1 MAIHKARFRGKVS
14 IRGRPKEQA
23 KAEIMIMKQQEA
35 YERRKSKR
43 RFFLLLDIIALISL
57 IIAIYL
63 FYQGS
68 ILRGLLSLLVGILIL
83 VYFVL
88 RKKLRQKKK

>member
-1 MAIHKARFRGKVS
+1 
-14 IRGRPKEQA
+14 
-23 KAEIMIMKQQEA
+23 
-35 YERRKSKR
+35 
-43 RFFLLLDIIALISL
+43 LISL